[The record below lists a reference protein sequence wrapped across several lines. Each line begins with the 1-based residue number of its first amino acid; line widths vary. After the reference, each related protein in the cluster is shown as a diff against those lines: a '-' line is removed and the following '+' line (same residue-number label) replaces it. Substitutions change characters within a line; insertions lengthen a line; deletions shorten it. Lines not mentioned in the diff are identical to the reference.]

1 MQVRSQTIGER
12 VRRTPVADRG
22 MTLVEV
28 LVVLFIIGIVLG
40 FATLSF
46 KRGGVGG
53 VVEQEISRLRALVEL
68 SGQKAIIE
76 AREFGLAFSKGGY
89 RFLELQDD
97 GWHVLGDTDVLRARH
112 LPDGLYFGLVIDD
125 SPVALSEDVEEIE
138 AGAVVSNDQ
147 LPQVVF
153 LTDGSAMDFEVT
165 VFSNDL
171 DTAFRLL
178 SNADGEL
185 YDGAVHPDPPV

>member
-1 MQVRSQTIGER
+1 MQVRPETPAGR
-12 VRRTPVADRG
+12 VYETPVADRG

-28 LVVLFIIGIVLG
+28 LVVLFIIGIILG

-46 KRGGVGG
+46 KRDDVGG
-53 VVEQEISRLRALVEL
+53 VVEQEIARLRALVEL

-76 AREFGLAFSKGGY
+76 AREFGIAFSKAGY
-89 RFLELQDD
+89 RFLDLQDD
-97 GWHVLGDTDVLRARH
+97 GWHVLDDTEVLRARY
-112 LPDGLYFGLVIDD
+112 LPDGLYLGLVIGD
-125 SPVALSEDVEEIE
+125 SPVALSEDFKEMES
-138 AGAVVSNDQ
+138 GAVMSDDQ

-153 LTDGSAMDFEVT
+153 LTDGGVMDFEVT

-178 SNADGEL
+178 SNPDGEL
-185 YDGAVHPDPPV
+185 DHGPVHLDSPA

>member
-1 MQVRSQTIGER
+1 MQVRPKTPAGR
-12 VRRTPVADRG
+12 VYETPVADRG

-28 LVVLFIIGIVLG
+28 LVVLFIIGIILG

-46 KRGGVGG
+46 KRDDVGG
-53 VVEQEISRLRALVEL
+53 VVEQEIARLRALVEL

-76 AREFGLAFSKGGY
+76 AREFGIAFSKAGY
-89 RFLELQDD
+89 RFLDLQDD
-97 GWHVLGDTDVLRARH
+97 GWHVVDDTDVLRARY
-112 LPDGLYFGLVIDD
+112 LPDGLYLGLVIGD
-125 SPVALSEDVEEIE
+125 SPVALSEDFEEME
-138 AGAVVSNDQ
+138 SGAVVSDDQ

-153 LTDGSAMDFEVT
+153 LTDGGLMDFEVT

-178 SNADGEL
+178 SNPDGEL
-185 YDGAVHPDPPV
+185 DHGAVHPDSPA